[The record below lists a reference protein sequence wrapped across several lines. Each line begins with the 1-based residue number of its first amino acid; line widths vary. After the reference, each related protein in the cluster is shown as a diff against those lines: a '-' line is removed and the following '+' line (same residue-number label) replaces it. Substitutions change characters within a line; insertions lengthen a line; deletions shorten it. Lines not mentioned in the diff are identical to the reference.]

1 MQEFSYSH
9 WKALLAV
16 GLTVGSCIGLGVL
29 SGRMTDDWMSLLSFA
44 LLLGS
49 VFYLVYYYRL
59 LNDRLIVSGHT
70 LTVARRIG
78 RSQVVDLNEV
88 TRMIIRENPASLG
101 FGKLVH
107 MHLHRPMQTT
117 RIDLSHLKDAAAFIR
132 LIEAKLSGNGLHLA
146 GRTLD
151 GHESLPLRDLD
162 ELLR

>member
-1 MQEFSYSH
+1 MYAFNYRH
-9 WKALLAV
+9 GKALTAV
-16 GLTVGSCIGLGVL
+16 GLTVASILALGHL
-29 SGRMTDDWMSLLSFA
+29 TGEMSGDWPNTLSFA
-44 LLLGS
+44 PLLAS
-49 VFYLVYYYRL
+49 VFYLIYYYRL

-78 RSQVVDLNEV
+78 HSRVVDLRGV

-117 RIDLSHLKDAAAFIR
+117 RIDLSHLKDAPAFIR
-132 LIEAKLSGNGLHLA
+132 LVESELSRNGLNLA
-146 GRTLD
+146 ARTLD
-151 GHESLPLRDLD
+151 GEESLPLKAMN